1 MANPS
6 EETSRQVIAV
16 LWKLLFITLGML
28 AVWIALAG
36 DISVISFLSPCTKKG
51 GLSESSQ
58 LEIGAIMVKYQSVI
72 LLTKNSRLLTFN
84 LL

>member
-1 MANPS
+1 MNPS

-16 LWKLLFITLGML
+16 LWDFLYIILGVL
-28 AVWIALAG
+28 AMWIALDG
-36 DISVISFLSPCTKKG
+36 DIVAISFLSPCTKKG

-58 LEIGAIMVKYQSVI
+58 LEIGAIMIKYQSVI
-72 LLTKNSRLLTFN
+72 LLTKNSRLLIFN